1 MSPDT
6 SRRRQAR
13 LALEWPV
20 VSWLTLVWVL
30 LWGEFSVGNILAG
43 LVVSVAII
51 RVFPLPPIDFA
62 GRVHPW
68 RLAVLVYAF
77 FRDLVLSSIQVARI
91 VLRFGHQ
98 PVKSIL
104 VVPMRTRSE
113 LALMLTSEIVS
124 LVPGSLLIEIAREDW
139 TIQIHVL
146 ETLSLDDVEA
156 LSTATKRAQ
165 RIALQHGGS
174 VASLQYDAPAEGIG
188 AAQITLRV
196 PTARVQSAMA
206 QLSQLGTIVGQRY
219 GIDDL
224 QVQADTLQSQI
235 EATQRQIAQLVER
248 LGSTTLPAA
257 DRVVLQSR
265 LSNARQKLAGLREGL
280 RGTNA
285 EARTATIYLTL
296 TTEEIEPA
304 AVGSSPLDNVK
315 DVLAWEAIALLYAL
329 VVAGPFVLLGILLSL
344 NAVAIWLATVLLDD
358 AAHLVQA
365 QVAGRLRP
373 NHARAGPRYE

>member
-68 RLAVLVYAF
+68 RLAVLAYAF

-98 PVKSIL
+98 PVNSIL

-146 ETLSLDDVEA
+146 ETLSLDDVEGA
-156 LSTATKRAQ
+156 RQRVWAEEERVVRA
-165 RIALQHGGS
+165 
-174 VASLQYDAPAEGIG
+174 
-188 AAQITLRV
+188 
-196 PTARVQSAMA
+196 
-206 QLSQLGTIVGQRY
+206 
-219 GIDDL
+219 
-224 QVQADTLQSQI
+224 
-235 EATQRQIAQLVER
+235 
-248 LGSTTLPAA
+248 LGSAEDIARIEQPPPALPAHV
-257 DRVVLQSR
+257 RR
-265 LSNARQKLAGLREGL
+265 
-280 RGTNA
+280 A
-285 EARTATIYLTL
+285 ETDGA
-296 TTEEIEPA
+296 EP
-304 AVGSSPLDNVK
+304 
-315 DVLAWEAIALLYAL
+315 
-329 VVAGPFVLLGILLSL
+329 
-344 NAVAIWLATVLLDD
+344 T
-358 AAHLVQA
+358 
-365 QVAGRLRP
+365 
-373 NHARAGPRYE
+373 